1 MSPLLWILLVFGITA
16 LALVPTPPP
25 LKTSLENLLQ
35 DRLEFDSLL
44 FTGLAFGLRAAM
56 KPVWWTIGRSGQ
68 LWHLLQAIVSLVWAN
83 WYRPAT
89 WIKGIQTVFRRKS
102 HLVELAGIY
111 FSISNLFYLC
121 LFLRPDLILVALTRS
136 LLDLS
141 LNPLLNLVSGDLTV
155 AGVLRFSLGL
165 VGVCLFFY
173 HTYFVDIFYGRFH
186 DPVAKITNLE
196 TALPNRGYTV
206 FGDQEFHCF
215 EQEVRLAR
223 SGHTTFGGPRA
234 AMFSFAMA
242 VLSDRLQGKVR
253 SPLVPAAF
261 FEYLTS
267 HSPALRDVG
276 YAVRS
281 VLDPVLNP
289 VGFSNLIAL
298 VAACCVAASEALAI
312 LTLPE
317 ASGAAHYGAFSA
329 GLFIVVKK
337 IGWIIAT
344 VHGRVSLVFR
354 AQTMRSLFVE
364 KPQPA
369 PWRLAVVNAARR
381 CADRWPWLGTASQR
395 LAQDIWNAMGHLYAI
410 LGWFSLVVIE
420 SEVIKSAWEQV
431 QAPLRHRPLETLWG
445 WEIAPL
451 VAVVAYTLLHNPEAP
466 YRIGMA
472 IFNLPAFWC
481 YTKLADHQVTL
492 PGNTIAAETP
502 TIDRVN
508 WLLQDEWSW
517 FWDELLKGCRN
528 SEQKYLRLQGAIADP
543 TQLNQVCDYLNLPT
557 AATQSSRRVRLA
569 FRPIE
574 PRGWFAFLKSQDPQ
588 EVYTEKAQQVIAGYL
603 RQLDAIDPP
612 SHPEAA

>member
-1 MSPLLWILLVFGITA
+1 MLVLSPVPAGLKARLESLLQE
-16 LALVPTPPP
+16 
-25 LKTSLENLLQ
+25 SLEF
-35 DRLEFDSLL
+35 ESFL
-44 FTGLAFGLRAAM
+44 FVMVAFGLRAAM
-56 KPVWWTIGRSGQ
+56 RPVFGSIALADRLWDLGREMV
-68 LWHLLQAIVSLVWAN
+68 ALVWAN

-102 HLVELAGIY
+102 HLVESAGIY

-136 LLDLS
+136 LLNLS
-141 LNPLLNLVSGDLTV
+141 FDPLLSLVSGDLTG

-186 DPVAKITNLE
+186 DPVAKLTNLE

-206 FGDQEFHCF
+206 FGDQDFHCF

-242 VLSDRLQGKVR
+242 VLSGRLQGKVR
-253 SPLVPAAF
+253 SPLLPAAF

-329 GLFIVVKK
+329 GLFIVFKK
-337 IGWIIAT
+337 VGWIIAT
-344 VHGRVSLVFR
+344 VHGRVSLVLR

-381 CADRWPWLGTASQR
+381 CADLWPWLGTASQR

-420 SEVIKSAWEQV
+420 SEVVKSAWEQV
-431 QAPLRHRPLETLWG
+431 QTPLRNRPVETLWG

-451 VAVVAYTLLHNPEAP
+451 VAVVAYTVLHNPEAP

-492 PGNTIAAETP
+492 PENTIAAETP

-508 WLLQDEWSW
+508 
-517 FWDELLKGCRN
+517 
-528 SEQKYLRLQGAIADP
+528 
-543 TQLNQVCDYLNLPT
+543 
-557 AATQSSRRVRLA
+557 
-569 FRPIE
+569 
-574 PRGWFAFLKSQDPQ
+574 
-588 EVYTEKAQQVIAGYL
+588 
-603 RQLDAIDPP
+603 
-612 SHPEAA
+612 